1 MRQAIV
7 TGLGIATFFAI
18 PAFANETKLP
28 VTAPKV
34 AVVDGA
40 KRPVDC
46 VASVDAAALKAME
59 RTGPL
64 GQIYVHGDPVSLGP
78 NHLRVEVGEFPG
90 GEYEVD
96 VNIDSNCRVLSASTR
111 EESPNVR

>member
-7 TGLGIATFFAI
+7 IGLGIATFLAV
-18 PAFANETKLP
+18 PAFGNETKSP
-28 VTAPKV
+28 VAASEV

-40 KRPVDC
+40 EKPADC

-64 GQIYVHGDPVSLGP
+64 GQIYIHGDPVSLGP

-96 VNIDSNCRVLSASTR
+96 VNIGPNCRVLSASTR

>member
-7 TGLGIATFFAI
+7 TALGITTFLAI
-18 PAFANETKLP
+18 PAFANDTKLP
-28 VTAPKV
+28 VAASKMAV
-34 AVVDGA
+34 ADGA
-40 KRPVDC
+40 KRPIDC
-46 VASVDAAALKAME
+46 VSSIDAAALKAME

-64 GQIYVHGDPVSLGP
+64 GQIYIHGDPVRLGP

-96 VNIDSNCRVLSASTR
+96 VNIDANCRVFSASTR
-111 EESPNVR
+111 EESPDVR